1 MNNKALK
8 EKKVETIV
16 RIMGAAREIFAE
28 VGFAGARVD
37 EIAKRAGVNKAMIY
51 YRIGDKADLYA
62 KVLHDAFS
70 GTAARMA
77 LNIKETES
85 PEEQLKVYIRNI
97 VQTIE
102 QYPHVSRIMMR
113 EVASGAENLA
123 EIVVNDLVAIL
134 GTLGGILTAGEK
146 SGVFDQAN
154 PLIIHMMILGA
165 AAFYKN
171 MASVRKSHPAF
182 PEDLRKLDKKW
193 PGGLAEEIERLVL
206 RAVRK

>member
-8 EKKVETIV
+8 EKKIETID

-51 YRIGDKADLYA
+51 YRIGDKAALYA
-62 KVLHDAFS
+62 QVLHDGFS
-70 GTAARMA
+70 DTAERMA
-77 LNIKETES
+77 LSIKKAES

-97 VQTIE
+97 VRTVE
-102 QYPHVSRIMMR
+102 KNPHMPRIMMR

-134 GTLGGILTAGEK
+134 GTLAGVLTAGEK
-146 SGVFDQAN
+146 SGVFVQAN
-154 PLIIHMMILGA
+154 PFIVHMMILGA

-171 MASVRKSHPAF
+171 MASVRKRHPAF
-182 PEDLRKLDKKW
+182 PEDLRKLDKKLS
-193 PGGLAEEIERLVL
+193 GGLAEEIERLVL
-206 RAVRK
+206 RAVKK